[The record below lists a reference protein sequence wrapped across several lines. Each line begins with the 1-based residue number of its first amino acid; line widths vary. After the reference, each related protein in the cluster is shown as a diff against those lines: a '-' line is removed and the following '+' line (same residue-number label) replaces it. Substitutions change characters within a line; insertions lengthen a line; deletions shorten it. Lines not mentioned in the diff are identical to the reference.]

1 MYRLSLIICSFLLYS
16 ISQAQ
21 SPHGDKL
28 TMDCAL
34 CHSPDNWYVDID
46 SIQFDHNTATN
57 FDLEGT
63 HTQIDCRLCHS
74 TLVFDEAPSECIS
87 CHADVHSM
95 SVGNDCVRCHTP
107 VDWLVEN
114 IPELHEENGF
124 PLLGAHSSLSCIDCH
139 FSETNLR
146 FDRIGNE
153 CINCHKADYESTQS
167 PNHQSAGFSLNCIEC
182 HDPNGFGWYTDNINH
197 DFFPLT
203 NSHDI
208 ANCNEC
214 HLTNNYADAS
224 PECVSCHQIDYD
236 LTSNPNHQEIF
247 IPNDCI
253 NCHTTEPEWIPASFD
268 MHNEIYELN
277 GAHAIIANDCVECHN
292 GDYNNTPETCVGCH
306 QDEYDNASEP
316 NHIVADFPTDCI
328 ECHSENSWEPA
339 TYDHDGQYFPIY
351 SGEHEGEW
359 DACIDC
365 HINPSNF
372 AEYTCV
378 TCHEDGES
386 SEQHIGVSG
395 YIYES
400 SACFACHP
408 TGSGEEGFNHDETQF
423 SLTGE
428 HLMVDC
434 IECHADGYA
443 GTPTDCNSCH
453 NVDYNNTTNPNHTE
467 IGISTD
473 CIACHTTEPEWI
485 PATFENHNDYYPLNG
500 AHATIANDCVECH
513 NGDYTATPNTCIG
526 CHLSDYNATTDP
538 DHSTAQFP
546 TDCIACHSE
555 SVWDPSTFDH
565 DAMYFPIY
573 SGDHDGEWNNC
584 ATCHTNA
591 TNYAE
596 YNCFECHTNPTTDDI
611 HDHPGDP
618 EFNDYVYDSYACV
631 ACHY

>member
-1 MYRLSLIICSFLLYS
+1 
-16 ISQAQ
+16 
-21 SPHGDKL
+21 
-28 TMDCAL
+28 
-34 CHSPDNWYVDID
+34 
-46 SIQFDHNTATN
+46 
-57 FDLEGT
+57 
-63 HTQIDCRLCHS
+63 
-74 TLVFDEAPSECIS
+74 
-87 CHADVHSM
+87 
-95 SVGNDCVRCHTP
+95 
-107 VDWLVEN
+107 
-114 IPELHEENGF
+114 
-124 PLLGAHSSLSCIDCH
+124 
-139 FSETNLR
+139 
-146 FDRIGNE
+146 
-153 CINCHKADYESTQS
+153 
-167 PNHQSAGFSLNCIEC
+167 
-182 HDPNGFGWYTDNINH
+182 
-197 DFFPLT
+197 
-203 NSHDI
+203 
-208 ANCNEC
+208 
-214 HLTNNYADAS
+214 
-224 PECVSCHQIDYD
+224 
-236 LTSNPNHQEIF
+236 
-247 IPNDCI
+247 
-253 NCHTTEPEWIPASFD
+253 
-268 MHNEIYELN
+268 
-277 GAHAIIANDCVECHN
+277 
-292 GDYNNTPETCVGCH
+292 
-306 QDEYDNASEP
+306 
-316 NHIVADFPTDCI
+316 
-328 ECHSENSWEPA
+328 
-339 TYDHDGQYFPIY
+339 
-351 SGEHEGEW
+351 
-359 DACIDC
+359 
-365 HINPSNF
+365 
-372 AEYTCV
+372 
-378 TCHEDGES
+378 
-386 SEQHIGVSG
+386 
-395 YIYES
+395 
-400 SACFACHP
+400 
-408 TGSGEEGFNHDETQF
+408 
-423 SLTGE
+423 
-428 HLMVDC
+428 MVDC